1 MNSQPTFQFL
11 TYLNLMNYDHLTKNV
26 NQIILNRSTLRSLA
40 LHIIEA
46 FVQILLIV
54 DLSLHQILLTFLLY
68 MRQTWM
74 AQLILA
80 ISL

>member
-11 TYLNLMNYDHLTKNV
+11 TYLNLMNYDHLTKN
-26 NQIILNRSTLRSLA
+26 IILNRSALRSLA